1 MKNRKMPR
9 LISAIGI
16 VEKYNISYQTLN
28 YYSNLDLIDVAE
40 TEGRRRLFDEEAIK
54 KRLAEIKALK
64 IKGYSLKAIRY
75 GFKE

>member
-1 MKNRKMPR
+1 MPK

-40 TEGRRRLFDEEAIK
+40 TEGRKRLFDEEEIK
-54 KRLAEIKALK
+54 KRLTEIKALK
-64 IKGYSLKAIRY
+64 IKGYSLKAIRN

>member
-1 MKNRKMPR
+1 MPK
-9 LISAIGI
+9 LISAIKI

-40 TEGRRRLFDEEAIK
+40 TEGRKRLFDEEAIK